1 MSVPAV
7 ALDARQRDLLREAA
21 EWRLISLLFQCP
33 ASDWRENLEAL
44 SSEITDSGLRDAAAA
59 ALTEAT
65 EGLYHS
71 ILGPG
76 GPAPAREVSY
86 RELVQFGGL
95 MSELACYYDAFAY
108 RPADREP
115 GDHVSIEAGFL
126 GYLRLK
132 EAYAL
137 ASGDA
142 ERAEVAS
149 EAATAFITDHL
160 SFIAEPL
167 ARSLG
172 HSGTRYL
179 AIAGEA
185 LLQRAGP
192 RRVPEV

>member
-1 MSVPAV
+1 
-7 ALDARQRDLLREAA
+7 
-21 EWRLISLLFQCP
+21 
-33 ASDWRENLEAL
+33 
-44 SSEITDSGLRDAAAA
+44 LRDAVAA
-59 ALTEAT
+59 ALTEAA

-71 ILGPG
+71 VLGPG

-86 RELVQFGGL
+86 RDVVQFGGL

-108 RPADREP
+108 QPTDREP
-115 GDHVSIEAGFL
+115 GDHVSVEADFL

-142 ERAEVAS
+142 EHAEVTS
-149 EAATAFITDHL
+149 EAATAFIADHL

-167 ARSLG
+167 AGSLG
-172 HSGTRYL
+172 HSGIRYL

-185 LLQRAGP
+185 LLQRTGP
-192 RRVPEV
+192 RRVSGV